1 MPQTLAKATHASIRI
16 IHEEHASL
24 EAMLRS
30 SLMMVQRGPQDQPE
44 RFFDVMRAMLF
55 YMDEFPERLHHTKES
70 ELLFPTVAA
79 RSRPAREVVGQL
91 NHEHSVAESQVRE
104 MQHLLLAWELLG
116 NSRRERFELALKAY
130 VDFYLQHM
138 HLEESVVI
146 AQALQV
152 LDDGDWK
159 ALNNAFSVQGNPLT
173 GTYPREPVYD
183 RLFTRITMHAPAPI
197 GLGPSS
203 N

>member
-1 MPQTLAKATHASIRI
+1 MPDTQAKPTHASIRI

-24 EAMLRS
+24 AAMLRS

-70 ELLFPTVAA
+70 ELLFPSVAA
-79 RSRPAREVVGQL
+79 RSIAAREVVGQL
-91 NHEHSVAESQVRE
+91 NHEHAVAESKVRE

-116 NSRRERFELALKAY
+116 DSRRERFELALKAY

-138 HLEESVVI
+138 HLEDDLLFPHAV
-146 AQALQV
+146 ALEMQE
-152 LDDGDWK
+152 
-159 ALNNAFSVQGNPLT
+159 A
-173 GTYPREPVYD
+173 
-183 RLFTRITMHAPAPI
+183 MHH
-197 GLGPSS
+197 
-203 N
+203 